1 MKEKLY
7 EEDGG
12 AAASASINKT
22 LKEIEAILEGGN
34 LPNAGELR
42 SKLRATL
49 IESFEGVGKQWY
61 RRGFNRGHRESYSAF
76 KEKGKV
82 PKSLK
87 LEKSRKIVTSGSN
100 LKIKLR
106 SRIKST

>member
-12 AAASASINKT
+12 AAASASIHKT
-22 LKEIEAILEGGN
+22 LKEIEAILDEN
-34 LPNAGELR
+34 LPNAGKLR
-42 SKLRATL
+42 SKLRSTL
-49 IESFEGVGKQWY
+49 IESFESVGKQWY
-61 RRGFNRGHRESYSAF
+61 RKGFNRGHRESFSAF

-87 LEKSRKIVTSGSN
+87 LEKSRKIVTSGPKR
-100 LKIKLR
+100 LIKLR